1 MYRLYSSLA
10 AIISTVALFG
20 CASSAG
26 VSARSWDFPVEGSVS
41 SISHVDLGAAIAA
54 ANATRVYR
62 VRVIN
67 RDRVR
72 VDISDDLHEVGDYDE
87 KGRYFLRRIHGD
99 PMYVI
104 VTRIGGKWESGG
116 AIITT
121 Y

>member
-1 MYRLYSSLA
+1 MYRLYPSLA
-10 AIISTVALFG
+10 AIISSVTLFG
-20 CASSAG
+20 CASSSG
-26 VSARSWDFPVEGSVS
+26 VSARSWDFPVDGNVG
-41 SISHVDLGAAIAA
+41 SISHADLAAAIAA

-72 VDISDDLHEVGDYDE
+72 VDISDDLHELGDYDE
-87 KGRYFLRRIHGD
+87 KRRYFLRRFHGD

-104 VTRIGGKWESGG
+104 VTRAGGKWESGG
-116 AIITT
+116 SIITT